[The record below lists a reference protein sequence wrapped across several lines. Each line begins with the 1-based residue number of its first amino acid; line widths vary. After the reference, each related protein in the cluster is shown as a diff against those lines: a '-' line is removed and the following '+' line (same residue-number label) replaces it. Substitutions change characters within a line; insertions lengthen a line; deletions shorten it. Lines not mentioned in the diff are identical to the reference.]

1 MRKKI
6 KNSFYLLFL
15 VAILIL
21 PYFVFAQSAALNKL
35 EKVQSSSGYKTA
47 TEYTA
52 AEMAGDIVK
61 VLFSLLGII
70 FTVLILYGGYNWM
83 VAAGDNSKVDKAKS
97 TIQRAI
103 IGLIIT
109 AGAYAIGQLV
119 VGVIMMY
126 RQN

>member
-119 VGVIMMY
+119 VGVIMMS

>member
-1 MRKKI
+1 M
-6 KNSFYLLFL
+6 
-15 VAILIL
+15 AILIL

-119 VGVIMMY
+119 VGVIMMS